1 MLQFISTH
9 PCIFLNI
16 ASSRNAQESLEL
28 EEAQVRYEL
37 EEIKASLV
45 KQLEERDNAHSER
58 IQLMEQ
64 VNIRDLHFIQKCVI
78 WIKPSWYKAQTPPN
92 ISCR

>member
-1 MLQFISTH
+1 MLQFIPTH
-9 PCIFLNI
+9 PCIWPNI
-16 ASSRNAQESLEL
+16 GSSRNAQESLEL

-37 EEIKASLV
+37 EEIKASLA

-64 VNIRDLHFIQKCVI
+64 VSIRDVHFIHK
-78 WIKPSWYKAQTPPN
+78 
-92 ISCR
+92 SCL